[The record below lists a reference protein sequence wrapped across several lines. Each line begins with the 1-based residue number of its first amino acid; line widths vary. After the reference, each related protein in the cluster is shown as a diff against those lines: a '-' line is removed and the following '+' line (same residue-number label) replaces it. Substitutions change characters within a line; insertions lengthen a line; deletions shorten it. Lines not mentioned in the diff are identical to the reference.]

1 MGGAASKTT
10 EDHGGTVESILGS
23 AQLSGES
30 DFPHSSRDAVAFFE
44 LASDIADPTGMCNL
58 ADCLMNGWG
67 VERDP
72 WEAYDLY
79 RRAAEAPH
87 YWRPAMHCV
96 ALCHRH
102 GEGLEE
108 DEVISI
114 VEGRA
119 SGNNNDTEAG
129 ASNEEIAFEWFRRAA
144 STRETSVDDDEVDDQ
159 VDDIAPIES
168 MHQLGL
174 CYLYGIGTKARP
186 RRGVIWLNRSAIK
199 GYEPSKIA
207 LRNYYSSV
215 DLAEEA
221 INVLDIASSCGEVWA
236 INNMGVIAARKA
248 TKKNNNSMG
257 GKSKTLEEERASM
270 FYLEAED
277 VGVEVGVTKEQEEAR
292 KTAQRHFLNAIG
304 ENLLEEEAPAGEAAP
319 ASAGEAPAGEAP
331 AGEAPAGEA
340 PAGEAAAPRQFTK
353 MVSNSSSTEAM
364 HNLGVMYV
372 RGWCPPHDAYEGMC
386 YIHRAAELGLP
397 DAVSGLATCYLNG
410 HGVTPSLPIA
420 TRLFREAALL
430 GSTEAQSQI
439 ARSYLFGQG
448 GMLESPRE
456 SIPWLKLACEQG
468 RPEAQALLGA
478 ILIRGLPDELPPV
491 KRKPREGVKWLR
503 AASEAGNY
511 DGCHSLS
518 ECYEFG
524 VYEETEEESRR
535 KARTRRR
542 GVVVSG
548 QTSSILQAMVQ
559 LQEREKQQ
567 HTEQGGFERE
577 SVAKAARK
585 SGWEEADQDERKEE
599 ERRRLQEEE
608 EKREK
613 LMQMKQRSGG
623 GSKNGENS
631 DRVSTS
637 GGSGESSTCNEE
649 EDKIL
654 SSLRSSFGRTEAVTV
669 TTQVSPLPRGV
680 TPDKVVVAVNLI
692 QAQKYRERGMMIGDA
707 LKSGEILNV
716 NDGFSFA
723 VAAPKSLK
731 QMDDEEEEEERKKER
746 NKNKEE
752 RKEKKRERKEER
764 RRERREQR
772 RREREQGGGRSINRQ
787 RRSSSSSIP
796 PIATHGKGV
805 AIITPRREKRKKK
818 KKKYEK
824 EKPRKL
830 PIPPLPTP
838 VTTGGTISGW
848 TDDHDQWQGPQGPG
862 IPGFG
867 MAVFHSG
874 FRGSQGAYVPAAKSS
889 VFPWGGNTVSEM

>member
-44 LASDIADPTGMCNL
+44 LASDLADPSGMCNL

-79 RRAAEAPH
+79 LRAAEAPH
-87 YWRPAMHCV
+87 HWRPAMHCV

-108 DEVISI
+108 DEVAEMDEVKMKEEVISI

-119 SGNNNDTEAG
+119 SSNNDTEAG
-129 ASNEEIAFEWFRRAA
+129 ANNEEIAFVWFRRAA

-159 VDDIAPIES
+159 VDDVAPIES

-174 CYLYGIGTKARP
+174 CYLYGIGTKPRP

-207 LRNYYSSV
+207 LRNYYSSI

-221 INVLDIASSCGEVWA
+221 INVLDVASSCGEVWA
-236 INNMGVIAARKA
+236 MNNMGVIAAREA

-257 GKSKTLEEERASM
+257 GKSKTSEEERASM

-292 KTAQRHFLNAIG
+292 KTAQRRFLNAIG
-304 ENLLEEEAPAGEAAP
+304 ENLLEEEAPAGEAV
-319 ASAGEAPAGEAP
+319 
-331 AGEAPAGEA
+331 
-340 PAGEAAAPRQFTK
+340 APRQFAK

-518 ECYEFG
+518 ECYEWG
-524 VYEETEEESRR
+524 VYEETEEEGRR

-559 LQEREKQQ
+559 LQEKEKEEEKQ
-567 HTEQGGFERE
+567 EGGFRKG
-577 SVAKAARK
+577 SVAKAARR
-585 SGWEEADQDERKEE
+585 SGWEEADQEERKEE
-599 ERRRLQEEE
+599 ERRKLQEEE

-631 DRVSTS
+631 EQSDRVSAS
-637 GGSGESSTCNEE
+637 GGESSNEE

-669 TTQVSPLPRGV
+669 TTQVSPLPRGI

-692 QAQKYRERGMMIGDA
+692 QAQKYRERGLMIGDA

-731 QMDDEEEEEERKKER
+731 QMDDEEEEERKIER

-752 RKEKKRERKEER
+752 RKEKKKERKEER